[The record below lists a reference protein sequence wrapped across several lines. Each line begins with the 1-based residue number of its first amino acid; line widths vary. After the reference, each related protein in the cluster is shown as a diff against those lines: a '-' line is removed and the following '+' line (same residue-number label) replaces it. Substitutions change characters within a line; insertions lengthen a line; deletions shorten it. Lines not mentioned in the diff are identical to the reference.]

1 MELLIAGLL
10 LFIGGHSV
18 KLAAPAW
25 RTQMIAR
32 IGLLPW
38 KGIYSLIAASGIVLM
53 VIGYGQARIDPLW
66 LWQPPLWLRHVTILL
81 TLPAFI
87 LLFASQIPGNILQAK
102 IGHPMYAGIKVWSFS
117 HLLANG
123 GVHDILLFGSL
134 MIWGILGFLISRRR
148 DKASGVKKTYKGLSR
163 DLITLSVALGVWA
176 AVAFW
181 LHALLIGVK
190 PF

>member
-18 KLAAPAW
+18 KLAAPTW

-123 GVHDILLFGSL
+123 GLHDILLFGSL

-163 DLITLSVALGVWA
+163 DLITLSLALGVWA
-176 AVAFW
+176 AFAFW